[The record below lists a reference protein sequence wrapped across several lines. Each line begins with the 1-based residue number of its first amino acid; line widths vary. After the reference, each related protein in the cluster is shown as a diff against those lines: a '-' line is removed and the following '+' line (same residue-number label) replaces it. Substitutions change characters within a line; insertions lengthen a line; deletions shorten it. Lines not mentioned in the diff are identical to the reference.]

1 MEREPCICILQK
13 LRDGHW
19 KITTAFPYNSEEYS
33 IHNPTINESGTL
45 LYFSSDMKG
54 GFGGKDLYKS
64 ENKNGQWIKT
74 CKPWR
79 KY

>member
-1 MEREPCICILQK
+1 MHLYFAEIK
-13 LRDGHW
+13 DGHW

-54 GFGGKDLYKS
+54 GLGERIFTNPK
-64 ENKNGQWIKT
+64 IKMVSG
-74 CKPWR
+74 PSL
-79 KY
+79 